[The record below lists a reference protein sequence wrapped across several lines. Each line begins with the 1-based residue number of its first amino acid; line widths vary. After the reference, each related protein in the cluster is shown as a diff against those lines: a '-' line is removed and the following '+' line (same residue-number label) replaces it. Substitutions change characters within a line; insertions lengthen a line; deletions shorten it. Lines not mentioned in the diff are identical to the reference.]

1 MLGPRQQQIIEA
13 LADGK
18 PCSLAALEHQVGASR
33 EQLRGSLKRLQDA
46 GLIRMVGKRGKHG
59 LDGTMV
65 ELMQEPLARLLWPRS
80 SAILRPE
87 RTR

>member
-33 EQLRGSLKRLQDA
+33 RSLPRLPTGLAASPPSSTRPALSADNCAMLWRGS
-46 GLIRMVGKRGKHG
+46 
-59 LDGTMV
+59 
-65 ELMQEPLARLLWPRS
+65 PRS
-80 SAILRPE
+80 RAFSGRASGQWL
-87 RTR
+87 